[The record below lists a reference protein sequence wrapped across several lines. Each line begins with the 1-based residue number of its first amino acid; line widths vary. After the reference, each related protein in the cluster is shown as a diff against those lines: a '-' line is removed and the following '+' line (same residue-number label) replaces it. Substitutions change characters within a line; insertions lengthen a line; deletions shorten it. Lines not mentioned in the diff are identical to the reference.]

1 MKVDTH
7 HHFWRYEPEEYGWI
21 TDDMAA
27 LRRDFL
33 PEDLLRE
40 VRAAGIDGVV
50 SVQARQDV
58 EETEWLLGLAAAHD
72 FIRGVVGWAPLLER
86 DVWETLRAW
95 AENPWLRG
103 IRHVV
108 QDEPEDDF
116 ILRPEFNRGMAE
128 LKTFGLVY
136 DILIYERHLSQTVA
150 FVDRHPD
157 QLFVLDHIAKPRI
170 EENVIEPWRSR
181 MRELAEREHV
191 YCKLSGVTEEA
202 DWQNWTDDQIRPYLE
217 TALEAF
223 GPRRLMFGSN
233 WPVCLVACDY
243 GRWVKT
249 VERFT
254 GDLSTDEQAWVWGRT
269 AVKAYGLKGPTT

>member
-1 MKVDTH
+1 MFKKEQEFRRINFFRGFLTTEHD
-7 HHFWRYEPEEYGWI
+7 WN
-21 TDDMAA
+21 AA
-27 LRRDFL
+27 EAYHVEKRKLHSSMMHG
-33 PEDLLRE
+33 P
-40 VRAAGIDGVV
+40 GVIPNALEGFR
-50 SVQARQDV
+50 VQARGKGEMAV
-58 EETEWLLGLAAAHD
+58 EVTPGYAVDGEG
-72 FIRGVVGWAPLLER
+72 
-86 DVWETLRAW
+86 
-95 AENPWLRG
+95 N
-103 IRHVV
+103 
-108 QDEPEDDF
+108 
-116 ILRPEFNRGMAE
+116 
-128 LKTFGLVY
+128 